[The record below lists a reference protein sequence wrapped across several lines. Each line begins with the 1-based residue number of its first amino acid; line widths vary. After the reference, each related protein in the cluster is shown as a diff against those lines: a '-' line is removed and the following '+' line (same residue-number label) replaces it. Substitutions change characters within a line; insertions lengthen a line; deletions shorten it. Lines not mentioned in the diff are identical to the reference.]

1 MVLPAHVSAAEAALA
16 VMCTLTER
24 LSSGEAADVLD
35 HAVAWASELAAK
47 DRNVLSEHKRLTYG
61 TAIEICGA

>member
-1 MVLPAHVSAAEAALA
+1 MSQDPHDTASEALA
-16 VMCTLTER
+16 GGIVHRTA
-24 LSSGEAADVLD
+24 GEADVLD

-47 DRNVLSEHKRLTYG
+47 GRNVLSEHKRLTYG